1 MLGSRYAAG
10 EIGHVVVGTDSGPLC
25 ACGRHGCLEAWVNA
39 PRLEE
44 LIRADPDAAP
54 TLLRDAGARLAIGI
68 APIVAALDLSEV
80 VLVGPADLLDGEFV
94 SSATDTLHARTL
106 EGVFADV
113 AIRRT
118 HLDDIVLRGAAVMVL
133 SGQLGVS

>member
-1 MLGSRYAAG
+1 MN
-10 EIGHVVVGTDSGPLC
+10 V
-25 ACGRHGCLEAWVNA
+25 
-39 PRLEE
+39 PRLDE
-44 LIRADPDAAP
+44 LVQAAP
-54 TLLRDAGARLAIGI
+54 ETAPEVLGDAGARLAIGI